1 MKRICVFCG
10 SSPGARP
17 EYRTAAIALGTAL
30 AERGIELVYG
40 GAHLGLMGAVA
51 DAARAAGGHVIG
63 VIPQALAD
71 RGVGHPE
78 LEDLRIV
85 ASMHERK
92 ATMAQLSDGFIALP
106 GGLGTLE
113 EVLEALTW
121 AQLGMHGKPVGL
133 LNVAGYYDLLTAF
146 LDHAAEERFIHTQ
159 HRAMLLPAGEV
170 PDLLEAMTRFVPP
183 SVAKWLDRK

>member
-1 MKRICVFCG
+1 
-10 SSPGARP
+10 
-17 EYRTAAIALGTAL
+17 
-30 AERGIELVYG
+30 
-40 GAHLGLMGAVA
+40 
-51 DAARAAGGHVIG
+51 

-170 PDLLEAMTRFVPP
+170 PDLLEAMARFVPP

>member
-170 PDLLEAMTRFVPP
+170 PDLLEAMARFVPP